1 VPGNAAHAEGSAQ
14 MEHAPSGPCWICG
27 GTELDRVWQDPLDL
41 SELPR
46 LGPLAHANHAPTW
59 VVRCRAC
66 GFGQP
71 EYLPAADYFDRLY
84 SIEWTPESL
93 DREFDVG
100 TKDLIFNEV
109 QKGLEKRRAA
119 GLPRSVLDIG
129 THVGRFVYLAR
140 AAGWEAEGAEFNPV
154 TATYAAR
161 RTGAPIHQGRAQ
173 DLVDQGRRFTAI
185 TFNDVLEHIPRPI
198 PVVAQVRALLHP
210 GGILAVKVPHG
221 PMQRVKEGLKRSVL
235 RMRRRTGVGVHY
247 VHVNHFTVESLRRCL
262 EEAGYSD
269 IQILVGAPDFVPASY
284 AGRTPGEACSAGLRQ
299 ATYRAARLIPGG
311 VRSPL
316 SLNLQAFAV
325 NREPSL

>member
-1 VPGNAAHAEGSAQ
+1 MPRD
-14 MEHAPSGPCWICG
+14 PSGPCWICG
-27 GTELDRVWQDPLDL
+27 SAELDPIWHDPLHL
-41 SELPR
+41 AAFPR
-46 LGPLAHANHAPTW
+46 FGPLAHDNHEPTW

-71 EYLPAADYFDRLY
+71 EYLPAPEYFDMLY
-84 SIEWTPESL
+84 AIEWTPESL
-93 DREFDVG
+93 DREFDGG
-100 TKDLIFNEV
+100 TKDLIFQEV
-109 QKGLEKRRAA
+109 LEGLEKRRPA

-140 AAGWEAEGAEFNPV
+140 AAGWDAEGAEFNPV

-173 DLVDQGRRFTAI
+173 DLIDQGRRFTAI

-198 PVVAQVRALLHP
+198 PVLAQVRALLHP

-221 PMQRVKEGLKRSVL
+221 PMQRVKEGLKRLAL
-235 RMRRRTGVGVHY
+235 RKGAGVGVAY
-247 VHVNHFTVESLRRCL
+247 IHVNHFTVESLRRCL
-262 EEAGYSD
+262 EEAGYRGV
-269 IQILVGAPDFVPASY
+269 QVFVGAPDFVPATH
-284 AGRTPGEACSAGLRQ
+284 AGRTLAQACSAGLRQ
-299 ATYRAARLIPGG
+299 ATYRAASLIPGG

-325 NREPSL
+325 NS